1 MNSLRPSIFKDK
13 NEEGDI
19 PIMPRGDHKLAFD
32 FQLPESNLPCSFE
45 SKIGT
50 IRYYLRVIIDIPYA
64 SPPQGLK
71 YFTII
76 GPHIDCMEDR
86 YLVSMRCRQPGSACM
101 ATVARLFALQTKT
114 IFYLLIHCLSKK
126 TTHIIITMC

>member
-1 MNSLRPSIFKDK
+1 
-13 NEEGDI
+13 
-19 PIMPRGDHKLAFD
+19 MPRGDHRFPFE

-45 SKIGT
+45 SKIGI

-86 YLVSMRCRQPGSACM
+86 YLVSFLKIISFCGVIVVSGIKHYSYKTELGTLLTLGGVAC
-101 ATVARLFALQTKT
+101 VDDL
-114 IFYLLIHCLSKK
+114 CLCVVGPSIS
-126 TTHIIITMC
+126 H

>member
-1 MNSLRPSIFKDK
+1 MQEYVPFYNMVFMHDPMYIILTIISSILDK

-19 PIMPRGDHKLAFD
+19 PIMPRGDHKFPFD
-32 FQLPESNLPCSFE
+32 FQLPESALPCSFE

-86 YLVSMRCRQPGSACM
+86 YLVTRI
-101 ATVARLFALQTKT
+101 L
-114 IFYLLIHCLSKK
+114 IFQEFLKAVVIRSLIV
-126 TTHIIITMC
+126 